1 MASDLVVERRTPLP
15 VAAEAAFAW
24 HGRPGAL
31 ERLIPPWLHIE
42 VLQRAELSEGATA
55 QLLIHAG
62 PFAIH
67 WTARHAEVEPGR
79 GFSDF
84 QVQGPFDR
92 WKHSHRFEPAP
103 DGTSIL
109 HDRIEADLPLGMR
122 PGRAW
127 VKRELE
133 RMLAYR
139 HAVTAADLA
148 MHASDGI
155 ATGPAGP
162 REDCSYGCLPNAALR
177 PTPRFHSLAPAP
189 PTIPRKTG
197 WRP

>member
-24 HGRPGAL
+24 HARPGAL

-42 VLQRAELSEGATA
+42 VLQRAALVEGSTA
-55 QLLIHAG
+55 RLLIHAG

-79 GFSDF
+79 GFTDF
-84 QVQGPFDR
+84 QLQGPFDR
-92 WKHSHRFEPAP
+92 WTHSHRFEPAP

-122 PGRAW
+122 SGR
-127 VKRELE
+127 RYRRGELE
-133 RMLAYR
+133 RILVYR
-139 HAVTAADLA
+139 HAVTAAALA
-148 MHASDGI
+148 M
-155 ATGPAGP
+155 PAGA
-162 REDCSYGCLPNAALR
+162 RLPPGR
-177 PTPRFHSLAPAP
+177 PGP
-189 PTIPRKTG
+189 
-197 WRP
+197 